1 MNYLILILH
10 YLNLLTVGKAE
21 NIIWTSLEV
30 KVWIF
35 IVADTVLNLMQEE
48 FLNKSFVLVALHERE
63 KGGKYYVVLNLKYL
77 EQT

>member
-1 MNYLILILH
+1 MKYLILILH
-10 YLNLLTVGKAE
+10 YLNVLTVGKAE

-48 FLNKSFVLVALHERE
+48 FLNKSFIPVALHERE
-63 KGGKYYVVLNLKYL
+63 KRGK
-77 EQT
+77 